1 MPSCFS
7 HVQLFV
13 TLWTVAHQA
22 PLSIRFSRQE
32 CWVGCHVHLQGI
44 FPTQGSSW
52 CLLCF
57 LHWKVGS
64 LPLGPP
70 EKPRCRFLRCIQQ
83 GSLKGFW
90 NKSPVFNAHLT
101 CRHHTKVHYLTYCS
115 LQLHNIS
122 DKKMYYWLLREAVN
136 IDHFSDPSPL
146 PIQPSVPQ
154 GFANAS

>member
-22 PLSIRFSRQE
+22 PLSIRFSRHE
-32 CWVGCHVHLQGI
+32 CWGGLPCPSSGDLPDPGI
-44 FPTQGSSW
+44 KSSMSPALEGGFFTTSASW
-52 CLLCF
+52 EA
-57 LHWKVGS
+57 H
-64 LPLGPP
+64 
-70 EKPRCRFLRCIQQ
+70 CRFLCCIQQ
-83 GSLKGFW
+83 GSLKGYW

-101 CRHHTKVHYLTYCS
+101 CRHHAKVHYLTYCS
-115 LQLHNIS
+115 LQLHDIS

-136 IDHFSDPSPL
+136 MDHFSDPSPL

-154 GFANAS
+154 CFANAS